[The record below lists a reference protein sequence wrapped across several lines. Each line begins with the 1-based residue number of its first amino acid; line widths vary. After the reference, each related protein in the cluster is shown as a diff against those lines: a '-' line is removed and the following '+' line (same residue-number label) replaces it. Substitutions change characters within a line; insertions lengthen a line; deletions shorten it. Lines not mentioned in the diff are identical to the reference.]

1 MEVNL
6 LTFQLLMLIGGGGG
20 GGGGGGDVAATMV
33 WCDAETQ
40 PSDLCDTDAA
50 HWQSQLWS

>member
-6 LTFQLLMLIGGGGG
+6 LTFQLLMLIGGGG

-40 PSDLCDTDAA
+40 PSDLCHTDAA

>member
-6 LTFQLLMLIGGGGG
+6 LTFQLLMLI

-40 PSDLCDTDAA
+40 PSDLCHTDAA